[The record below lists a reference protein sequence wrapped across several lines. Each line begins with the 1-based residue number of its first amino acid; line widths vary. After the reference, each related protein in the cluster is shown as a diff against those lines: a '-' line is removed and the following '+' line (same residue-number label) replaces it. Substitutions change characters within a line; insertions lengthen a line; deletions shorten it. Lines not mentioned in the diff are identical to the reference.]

1 MNKKFKVLVVDDSL
15 TIRKIIRSEL
25 EKNGYEVIEA
35 EDGVQALLKATS
47 ADSIDLVTLDMDMPN
62 LDGFS
67 TCKKLHED
75 KLSKFITKSEG
86 DKVPIIFVTGNDNL
100 EDRKKGFELGAMDFI
115 VKPFDEGELATAVDK
130 ILKPKAQ
137 LQDLTVLIVDDSK
150 TARTILKTI
159 LVREGVTILEA
170 QTGIHAFEMVCRHMA
185 GIDIIIT
192 DLMMPSMNG
201 DEFCKKVR
209 TELNLKDIPIIFLTG
224 FSEQSQ
230 LLELFKIGGT
240 DYIVKPF
247 VKEELLARIKVH
259 LERAKLYKR
268 LRSNVK
274 ELRSL
279 NTMKD
284 NLLSVCSHDL
294 RTPLNSILGCAEL
307 MLGNKN
313 LLEDDKENL
322 EDIKTSGELLLGLI
336 NDILDLSKVRS
347 TEVDMEMKI
356 VYPNEIMKDSFRAMK
371 YMAEKKDQ
379 HIELVTNS
387 TNECILGN
395 RTGLIR
401 VLNNLLSNSIKF
413 TPENGNIKVSKR
425 TGSDD
430 YLIISVSD
438 DGVGIPEEEIPALF
452 DKFTKISHTGTGGE
466 VGTGLGM
473 SIVKEIIEMHDGSV
487 EVISSPGKGTTFELL
502 LPILKSKV
510 HERNA
515 DEKDEIMLY
524 ELKSE
529 PVEDKLRSL
538 KILLAEDNQLNI
550 RVAEKMLMNKG
561 HVVTVAENG
570 NQAVA
575 AVQNENFDA
584 ILMDVQMPEK
594 NGLEA
599 TVEIRNKG
607 YKLPIIALT
616 ASDDQENVDACIN
629 AGMDDVLTKP
639 VKADDIQSKLLIWC
653 E

>member
-1 MNKKFKVLVVDDSL
+1 MS
-15 TIRKIIRSEL
+15 
-25 EKNGYEVIEA
+25 
-35 EDGVQALLKATS
+35 
-47 ADSIDLVTLDMDMPN
+47 
-62 LDGFS
+62 
-67 TCKKLHED
+67 
-75 KLSKFITKSEG
+75 
-86 DKVPIIFVTGNDNL
+86 
-100 EDRKKGFELGAMDFI
+100 
-115 VKPFDEGELATAVDK
+115 
-130 ILKPKAQ
+130 
-137 LQDLTVLIVDDSK
+137 
-150 TARTILKTI
+150 
-159 LVREGVTILEA
+159 
-170 QTGIHAFEMVCRHMA
+170 
-185 GIDIIIT
+185 
-192 DLMMPSMNG
+192 
-201 DEFCKKVR
+201 
-209 TELNLKDIPIIFLTG
+209 
-224 FSEQSQ
+224 
-230 LLELFKIGGT
+230 

-259 LERAKLYKR
+259 LERAQLYKR
-268 LRSNVK
+268 LRGNVK
-274 ELRSL
+274 ELKNL

-307 MLGNKN
+307 MLENKN
-313 LLEDDKENL
+313 LPGEDKENL

-347 TEVDMEMKI
+347 TRVDMEMKP
-356 VYPNEIMKDSFRAMK
+356 VYPNEIIKDSVRAMK
-371 YMAEKKDQ
+371 YMAEKKSQ

-425 TGSDD
+425 KGSDD

-510 HERNA
+510 HEKDA
-515 DEKDEIMLY
+515 DEKSADEKYLDEKDEIMLY
-524 ELKSE
+524 ELKSK

-599 TVEIRNKG
+599 TIEIRNKG

-639 VKADDIQSKLLIWC
+639 VKADDIQSKLLTWC